1 MINLKTS
8 DLRIQET
15 RHLAPPAVLLNKYPL
30 PEAGAQFIL
39 ESRQAIAGVITGVD
53 SRLLVVVGPCSIH
66 DPEAALDYARRLK
79 IMADQY
85 ADELLMVMRVY
96 FEKPRTVVGWKGL
109 INDPCVDGS
118 FAINEGLE
126 IARKLLVEIID
137 LGVPAATEFLDTII
151 GQFIADLI
159 SWGAVGARTTE
170 SQIHRDLASGLSMPV
185 AFKNGTA
192 GDIQV
197 AIDAVRAART
207 PQWFPS
213 ITREGVAA
221 ILATKGNDWGHIVLR
236 GGSKSGPNYKAS
248 EVSAAVAA
256 LEKSG
261 LPPYLMIDCSHGN
274 SFKDHR
280 RQIDVAGEVAR
291 QVAGGNRHI
300 CGIMLESHLVE
311 GRQDYKDKAS
321 ACYGQSITDACISI
335 EQTAT
340 LFVELAKAVK
350 VRRENC

>member
-1 MINLKTS
+1 MNLQTS

-15 RHLAPPAVLLNKYPL
+15 RHLSPPAVLLNKYPL
-30 PEAGAQFIL
+30 SEAGARFIL
-39 ESRQAIAGVITGVD
+39 KSRLEIAGILAGKD
-53 SRLLVVVGPCSIH
+53 ERLLVVAGPCSIH
-66 DPEAALDYARRLK
+66 DPVAALDYGRRLR
-79 IMADQY
+79 
-85 ADELLMVMRVY
+85 ELAELHREALLVVMRVY

-109 INDPCVDGS
+109 INDPGVDGS

-126 IARKLLVEIID
+126 MARRLLLE
-137 LGVPAATEFLDTII
+137 LNAQEMPAATEFLDTII

-185 AFKNGTA
+185 GFKNGTD
-192 GDIQV
+192 GDVQV

-236 GGSKSGPNYKAS
+236 GGSKSGPNYQAAAVGS
-248 EVSAAVAA
+248 AVAA
-256 LEKSG
+256 LKGSG

-274 SFKDHR
+274 SCKDHL
-280 RQIDVAGEVAR
+280 RQIEVAR
-291 QVAGGNRHI
+291 DIAAQISAGNRNI
-300 CGIMLESHLVE
+300 CGVMLESCLVE
-311 GRQDYKDKAS
+311 GRQDYKDKSTAR
-321 ACYGQSITDACISI
+321 YGQSITDACLSI
-335 EQTAT
+335 EQTAG
-340 LFVELAKAVK
+340 LLKELAAAVMC
-350 VRRENC
+350 RRQLS

>member
-1 MINLKTS
+1 MNLQTS
-8 DLRIQET
+8 DLRILET

-30 PEAGAQFIL
+30 PEAGARFIL
-39 ESRQAIAGVITGVD
+39 ESRQAIAGIINGSD
-53 SRLLVVVGPCSIH
+53 ARLLVVAGPCSIH
-66 DPEAALDYARRLK
+66 DPAAALDYARQLKRLAAK
-79 IMADQY
+79 Y
-85 ADELLMVMRVY
+85 PEELFVVMRVY

-109 INDPCVDGS
+109 INDPGVDGS

-126 IARKLLVEIID
+126 IARKLLVEITN
-137 LGVPAATEFLDTII
+137 LEVPAATEFLDTII

-185 AFKNGTA
+185 AFKNGTD
-192 GDIQV
+192 GDVQV

-236 GGSKSGPNYKAS
+236 GGSKSGPNYKAA
-248 EVSAAVAA
+248 EVAAAVAA
-256 LEKSG
+256 LVKSG

-280 RQIDVAGEVAR
+280 RQIDVARAVAQ
-291 QVAGGNRHI
+291 QVAEGNHHI
-300 CGIMLESHLVE
+300 CGVMLESHLVE
-311 GRQDYKDKAS
+311 GRQHYKDKDS

-335 EQTAT
+335 EQTED
-340 LFVELAKAVK
+340 LFAELAGAVRT
-350 VRRENC
+350 RRRF